1 MSVTYYPTCDKST
14 SPTGRLS
21 GRLGKPLQLAIEF
34 ISQLVT
40 TWMGRR
46 FEKDFIMAR
55 ADPYCTAAS
64 FTSESDAAMNSASPD
79 DFSDGQ
85 LSNSALGL

>member
-1 MSVTYYPTCDKST
+1 
-14 SPTGRLS
+14 
-21 GRLGKPLQLAIEF
+21 
-34 ISQLVT
+34 
-40 TWMGRR
+40 MGRR